1 VFAEVHIDPE
11 FGTIRVPRIIGACDI
26 GRVVNPKIARSQL
39 IGGIVGGLGMALLE
53 EVHWDAR
60 FGRVMNSNL
69 AEYLVPVNADIR
81 ELDAVFAPSDDRA
94 SGKEVD
100 DGRGT

>member
-11 FGTIRVPRIIGACDI
+11 FGTIGVPRIIGAYGAYVV

-39 IGGIVGGLGMALLE
+39 IDGIVGGLGMALLE

-69 AEYLVPVNADIR
+69 ADTWYR
-81 ELDAVFAPSDDRA
+81 
-94 SGKEVD
+94 
-100 DGRGT
+100 